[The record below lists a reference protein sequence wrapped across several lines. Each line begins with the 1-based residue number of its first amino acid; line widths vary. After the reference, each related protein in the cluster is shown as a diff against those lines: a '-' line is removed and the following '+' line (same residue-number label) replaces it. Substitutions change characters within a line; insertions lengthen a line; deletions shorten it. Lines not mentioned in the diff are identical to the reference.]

1 MKTLFKRENLK
12 NTILTL
18 VYLIFGVA
26 LCVSPVKMFNWIE
39 SALCFVLL
47 VAGIICIVIYSLL
60 SLDDKPLKLLVY
72 GLICAGL
79 GLCMMLVPK
88 TFGVLLSLIVGYS
101 GVSMI
106 ISGVKLKKAK
116 QKVWITDFVI
126 GVVVSALSVT
136 TIVLSLL
143 GAIVGRTIL
152 AIFFGIIL
160 LTNGIY
166 SLVNIIKLLKK
177 EKENKKKVLAENAVS
192 GEETTEIEETIGIEE
207 TTEEV
212 AEELIKETTEAVVET
227 PVEDETM
234 KKINSAKRKIVKKK
248 NIK

>member
-18 VYLIFGVA
+18 IYLIFGVA
-26 LCVSPVKMFNWIE
+26 LCVSPVKMFNWVE

-47 VAGIICIVIYSLL
+47 AVGIVCVFIYSLM
-60 SLDDKPLKLLVY
+60 SADDKIMKLLVY
-72 GLICAGL
+72 GIVGLLIGL
-79 GLCMMLVPK
+79 LMIFVPQS
-88 TFGVLLSLIVGYS
+88 FGILLSLIVGYS

-116 QKVWITDFVI
+116 QRVWITDFVI

-177 EKENKKKVLAENAVS
+177 EKENKKKEIAESAVS
-192 GEETTEIEETIGIEE
+192 GEETTEIEETSTENIEE
-207 TTEEV
+207 PVEEKTEEV
-212 AEELIKETTEAVVET
+212 AET
-227 PVEDETM
+227 PVEDESM
-234 KKINSAKRKIVKKK
+234 RKIKSAKRKVTKKK
-248 NIK
+248 NTK

>member
-26 LCVSPVKMFNWIE
+26 LCVSPVKMFNWVE

-72 GLICAGL
+72 GLIGAGL

-106 ISGVKLKKAK
+106 LSGVKLKKAK

-166 SLVNIIKLLKK
+166 SLFNIIKLLKK

-192 GEETTEIEETIGIEE
+192 GEETTEIEETIVKE

-212 AEELIKETTEAVVET
+212 AEEPIKETTEAVVET
-227 PVEDETM
+227 PVEDEAM